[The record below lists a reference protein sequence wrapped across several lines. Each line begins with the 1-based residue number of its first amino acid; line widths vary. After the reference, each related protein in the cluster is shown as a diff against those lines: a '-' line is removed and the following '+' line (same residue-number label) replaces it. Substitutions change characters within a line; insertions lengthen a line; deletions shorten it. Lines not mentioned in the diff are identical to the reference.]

1 MLTFSFRFQKMAT
14 FDRDDSSTL
23 YTKGQDSC
31 TTATDTQY
39 TAAAPDFCVGRDQIM
54 AELREASNLMADSIT
69 PEAAQF
75 WRKHVVELQN
85 RLRILQDKPGTSSA
99 GSIAIP
105 GCNEELFASL
115 NASLNRN
122 TSYVPPDRD
131 DLSRA
136 SESAYTK
143 GHTPRS
149 KQKKKESA
157 TKELDPGLQ
166 GLPMIDVVAPANLPE
181 GYTFEAEID
190 ECRFIATVP
199 SGGVRKGETF
209 SCYMR
214 DMERA
219 GESDIRQENGGTH
232 YSTA

>member
-1 MLTFSFRFQKMAT
+1 
-14 FDRDDSSTL
+14 
-23 YTKGQDSC
+23 
-31 TTATDTQY
+31 
-39 TAAAPDFCVGRDQIM
+39 
-54 AELREASNLMADSIT
+54 MADSIT

-219 GESDIRQENGGTH
+219 GESDIPTRKWRDTLFHCLKHGPTH
-232 YSTA
+232 PMLLNACFCPLREYKTIDIPYSSLPAALFLTF